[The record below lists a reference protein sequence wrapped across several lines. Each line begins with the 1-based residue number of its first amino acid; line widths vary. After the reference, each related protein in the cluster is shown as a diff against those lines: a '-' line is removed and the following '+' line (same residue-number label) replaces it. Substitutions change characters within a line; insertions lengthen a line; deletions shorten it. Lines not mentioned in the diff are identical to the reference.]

1 MITADDSQQA
11 TGELPEAQ
19 QYLKTL
25 EEGANISVDYGD
37 IKLPEWYDGAKIKR
51 AQAFFKRN
59 FLAMF
64 LGKLCGLLAIVTVP
78 SILRILVHTN
88 QSSEPK
94 TAYRRYIATIL
105 HTLEWYYEDMVPSS
119 RAWKSI
125 TYVRKTHAGV
135 SKQAASVRTGMI
147 ISQRDMAIT
156 QFGFV
161 GYAII
166 SYRKL
171 GVQFD
176 PEDMDALVHLW
187 RVIGHM
193 MGIEERFNACTD
205 RFETTEQRMSLIAD
219 EILKPALLNHT
230 TEFVKMGKALI
241 EGLWCF
247 NPFIEY
253 DSFLFMTKRLNNIPG
268 YHYWHDEVAAD
279 AKESVRNVRH
289 YEQFG
294 RYSRFLL
301 CVVCYIHSVLLNIA
315 LFRWYFNMQ
324 MVMSRFLIKYFPFL
338 AFYQFGIKDAYV
350 SILK

>member
-1 MITADDSQQA
+1 MA
-11 TGELPEAQ
+11 TFSSVNQPDKLAEAH
-19 QYLKTL
+19 YLETL
-25 EEGANISVDYGD
+25 AEGANISVEYGN
-37 IKLPEWYDGAKIKR
+37 IELPDW

-78 SILRILVHTN
+78 SILRVLVHTN

-94 TAYRRYIATIL
+94 TAYRRYVATLL
-105 HTLEWYYEDMVPSS
+105 HTLEWYYEDMTPSS

-125 TYVRKTHAGV
+125 TFVRKTHACV
-135 SKQAASVRTGMI
+135 SKQAATVRSEMI

-161 GYAII
+161 GYVII

-176 PEDMDALVHLW
+176 PNDMEALVHLW

-205 RFETTEQRMSLIAD
+205 RFETTEQRMSLIAK
-219 EILKPALLNHT
+219 EILKPALLNRT
-230 TEFVKMGKALI
+230 NEFVKMGKALI
-241 EGLWCF
+241 DGLWCF

-253 DSFLFMTKRLNNIPG
+253 DSFLFITMRLNNIPG
-268 YHYWHDEVAAD
+268 YHYWDDEVAAD
-279 AKESVRNVRH
+279 ATESERKARYYV
-289 YEQFG
+289 QFS

-301 CVVCYIHSVLLNIA
+301 CVVCYIHAVLLNIA

-324 MVMSRFLIKYFPFL
+324 MVMSRFLIRYFPFL
-338 AFYQFGIKDAYV
+338 AIYQFGVKDAYV
-350 SILK
+350 SILQ